1 MGILAEV
8 GRKAILR
15 CYNKSYESGV
25 DMGEKVENGILVNR
39 RKALSGLSIMTLAV
53 ITSCR
58 EKRPDVG
65 QITMRPRFV
74 LEDQP
79 TVPLLLEFDV
89 IGVNLGTVD
98 NIFSTEPDDR
108 SYALWFAFNRK
119 ASILLHTLS
128 VKNAGKNLILGING
142 QQMGVHPLDH
152 AISNGVLP
160 VLLNSIK
167 TEEQARYLY
176 NELSRSIVAI
186 QYLVAKEQNK

>member
-1 MGILAEV
+1 M
-8 GRKAILR
+8 
-15 CYNKSYESGV
+15 
-25 DMGEKVENGILVNR
+25 DMGEKVENGFFVNR
-39 RKALSGLSIMTLAV
+39 RKALSVLSVMTLAV

-58 EKRPDVG
+58 EKRPHVG

-74 LEDQP
+74 LENQP

-89 IGVNLGTVD
+89 IGVTLGTVD
-98 NIFSTEPDDR
+98 NIFSTEPEDR
-108 SYALWFAFNRK
+108 SYVLWFAFNRK
-119 ASILLHTLS
+119 ASILLYKLS
-128 VKNAGKNLILGING
+128 VKNLGKNLILGING
-142 QQMGVHPLDH
+142 RQMGVHPLDH

-160 VLLNSIK
+160 VLLNFIK

>member
-1 MGILAEV
+1 MGILAKV
-8 GRKAILR
+8 SRKAILR
-15 CYNKSYESGV
+15 CYNKSYESGM
-25 DMGEKVENGILVNR
+25 DMGRKVENGISVNR
-39 RKALSGLSIMTLAV
+39 RKALSGLSVMTLAL

-98 NIFSTEPDDR
+98 NIFSPEPEDR

-119 ASILLHTLS
+119 ASIILHTLS
-128 VKNAGKNLILGING
+128 VKNVGKNLILGING
-142 QQMGVHPLDH
+142 QQMGVHPIDH

-167 TEEQARYLY
+167 SEEHARQLH
-176 NELSRSIVAI
+176 NELSRSITAI

>member
-1 MGILAEV
+1 M
-8 GRKAILR
+8 
-15 CYNKSYESGV
+15 
-25 DMGEKVENGILVNR
+25 DMGEKVENGIFVNR
-39 RKALSGLSIMTLAV
+39 RKALSVLSVMTLAV

-58 EKRPDVG
+58 EKRPHVG

-74 LEDQP
+74 LENQP

-89 IGVNLGTVD
+89 IGVTLGTVD
-98 NIFSTEPDDR
+98 NIFSTEPEDR

-128 VKNAGKNLILGING
+128 VKNAGKNLLLRING

-176 NELSRSIVAI
+176 NELSQSIVAI
-186 QYLVAKEQNK
+186 QYFVAKEQNK

>member
-1 MGILAEV
+1 MGILAKV
-8 GRKAILR
+8 SRKAILR
-15 CYNKSYESGV
+15 CYNKSYESGM
-25 DMGEKVENGILVNR
+25 DMGAKVENGISVNR
-39 RKALSGLSIMTLAV
+39 RKALSGLSVMTLAV

-98 NIFSTEPDDR
+98 NIFSPEPEDR

-128 VKNAGKNLILGING
+128 VKNSGKNLILGING
-142 QQMGVHPLDH
+142 QQMGVHPIDH
-152 AISNGVLP
+152 SISNGVLP

>member
-1 MGILAEV
+1 M
-8 GRKAILR
+8 
-15 CYNKSYESGV
+15 
-25 DMGEKVENGILVNR
+25 DMGEKVENGIFVNR
-39 RKALSGLSIMTLAV
+39 RKALSAFSVMTLAV

-58 EKRPDVG
+58 DKRPNVG

-98 NIFSTEPDDR
+98 NIFSPEPEDR

-128 VKNAGKNLILGING
+128 VKNSGKNLILGING

-176 NELSRSIVAI
+176 NELSRSIDTI
-186 QYLVAKEQNK
+186 QYLVAKEENK

>member
-1 MGILAEV
+1 MSILAKV
-8 GRKAILR
+8 SRMAILR
-15 CYNKSYESGV
+15 CYNKSFESGMN
-25 DMGEKVENGILVNR
+25 MGAKVENGISVNR
-39 RKALSGLSIMTLAV
+39 RKALSGLSVMTLAV

-79 TVPLLLEFDV
+79 TVPVLLEFDV

-98 NIFSTEPDDR
+98 NIFSPEPEDR

-119 ASILLHTLS
+119 ASILLHTIS
-128 VKNAGKNLILGING
+128 VKNSGKNLLLGING
-142 QQMGVHPLDH
+142 QQMGVHPIDR

-176 NELSRSIVAI
+176 DELSRSIVAI

>member
-1 MGILAEV
+1 MGILAKV
-8 GRKAILR
+8 SRKAILR
-15 CYNKSYESGV
+15 CYNKSYESGM
-25 DMGEKVENGILVNR
+25 DMGAKVENGISVNR
-39 RKALSGLSIMTLAV
+39 RKALSALSIMTLAL

-98 NIFSTEPDDR
+98 NIFSPEPEDR

-128 VKNAGKNLILGING
+128 VKNSGKNLILGING
-142 QQMGVHPLDH
+142 QQIGVHPIDR

-176 NELSRSIVAI
+176 DGLSRSIVAI

>member
-1 MGILAEV
+1 MEMGAKV
-8 GRKAILR
+8 
-15 CYNKSYESGV
+15 ESG
-25 DMGEKVENGILVNR
+25 ISVNR
-39 RKALSGLSIMTLAV
+39 RKALSGLSIMTLAL

-79 TVPLLLEFDV
+79 TVPVLLEFDV

-98 NIFSTEPDDR
+98 NIFSDEPGDR
-108 SYALWFAFNRK
+108 SYALWFTFNRK

-128 VKNAGKNLILGING
+128 VKNSGKNLIVGGMG
-142 QQMGVHPLDH
+142 QHMGVHPIGN

-160 VLLNSIK
+160 VLLTSIK
-167 TEEQARYLY
+167 TEEQARFLY
-176 NELSRSIVAI
+176 DELSQSIVAI
-186 QYLVAKEQNK
+186 QYLVAKEENK

>member
-1 MGILAEV
+1 MGILAKV
-8 GRKAILR
+8 SRKAILR
-15 CYNKSYESGV
+15 CYHKSYERGME
-25 DMGEKVENGILVNR
+25 MGAKVESGISVNR
-39 RKALSGLSIMTLAV
+39 RKALSGLSIMTLAL

-79 TVPLLLEFDV
+79 TVPVLLEFDV

-98 NIFSTEPDDR
+98 NIFSPEPEDR

-119 ASILLHTLS
+119 ASILLHTIS
-128 VKNAGKNLILGING
+128 VKNSGKNLLLGING
-142 QQMGVHPLDH
+142 QQMGVHPIDR

-160 VLLNSIK
+160 VLLTSIK
-167 TEEQARYLY
+167 TEEQARFLY
-176 NELSRSIVAI
+176 DELSRSIVAI

>member
-1 MGILAEV
+1 M
-8 GRKAILR
+8 
-15 CYNKSYESGV
+15 
-25 DMGEKVENGILVNR
+25 DMGEKVENGIFVNR
-39 RKALSGLSIMTLAV
+39 RKALSVLSVMTLAV

-58 EKRPDVG
+58 EKRPHVG

-74 LEDQP
+74 LENQP

-89 IGVNLGTVD
+89 IGVTLGTVD
-98 NIFSTEPDDR
+98 NIFSAEPEDR
-108 SYALWFAFNRK
+108 SYVLWFAFNRK
-119 ASILLHTLS
+119 ASILLYKLS
-128 VKNAGKNLILGING
+128 VKNLGKNLILGING

>member
-1 MGILAEV
+1 MGILAKV
-8 GRKAILR
+8 SRKAILR
-15 CYNKSYESGV
+15 CYNKSYESGM
-25 DMGEKVENGILVNR
+25 DMGAKVENGISVNR
-39 RKALSGLSIMTLAV
+39 RKALSALSVMTLAV

-98 NIFSTEPDDR
+98 NIFSPEPEDR

-128 VKNAGKNLILGING
+128 VKNSGKNLILGING
-142 QQMGVHPLDH
+142 QQMGVHPLDR

-176 NELSRSIVAI
+176 DGLSRSIVAI

>member
-1 MGILAEV
+1 M
-8 GRKAILR
+8 
-15 CYNKSYESGV
+15 
-25 DMGEKVENGILVNR
+25 DMGEKVENGIFVNR
-39 RKALSGLSIMTLAV
+39 RKALSGLSVMTLAV

-58 EKRPDVG
+58 EKRPHVG

-89 IGVNLGTVD
+89 IGVTLGTVD
-98 NIFSTEPDDR
+98 NIFSTEPEDR
-108 SYALWFAFNRK
+108 SYVLWFAFNRK
-119 ASILLHTLS
+119 ASILLYKLS
-128 VKNAGKNLILGING
+128 VKNLGMNLILGING

>member
-1 MGILAEV
+1 MGILAKV
-8 GRKAILR
+8 SRKAILR
-15 CYNKSYESGV
+15 CYNKSYESGM
-25 DMGEKVENGILVNR
+25 DMGRKVENGISVNR
-39 RKALSGLSIMTLAV
+39 RKALSGLSVMTLAL

-79 TVPLLLEFDV
+79 TVPVLLEFDV

-98 NIFSTEPDDR
+98 NIFSPEPEDR

-128 VKNAGKNLILGING
+128 VKNSGKNLILGING

-152 AISNGVLP
+152 AISNGILP
-160 VLLNSIK
+160 ILLNSIK

-176 NELSRSIVAI
+176 DELSRSIVAI

>member
-1 MGILAEV
+1 M
-8 GRKAILR
+8 
-15 CYNKSYESGV
+15 
-25 DMGEKVENGILVNR
+25 DMGGKVENLNLFNR
-39 RKALSGLSIMTLAV
+39 RQALSSLSLLAMTA

-74 LEDQP
+74 LEGQP
-79 TVPLLLEFDV
+79 TVPVLLEFDV

-98 NIFSTEPDDR
+98 NIFSPEPEDR
-108 SYALWFAFNRK
+108 SYALWFAFNRR

-128 VKNAGKNLILGING
+128 VKHSGKNLILGING
-142 QQMGVHPLDH
+142 QRMGVHPIDN

-167 TEEQARYLY
+167 TDEQARYLHD
-176 NELSRSIVAI
+176 ELSQSITAI
-186 QYLVAKEQNK
+186 QYLVAKEENK

>member
-1 MGILAEV
+1 
-8 GRKAILR
+8 
-15 CYNKSYESGV
+15 
-25 DMGEKVENGILVNR
+25 
-39 RKALSGLSIMTLAV
+39 
-53 ITSCR
+53 
-58 EKRPDVG
+58 
-65 QITMRPRFV
+65 MRPRFF
-74 LEDQP
+74 LSAYP
-79 TVPLLLEFDV
+79 TVPVLLEFDV
-89 IGVNLGTVD
+89 VGVRLGTVD
-98 NIFSTEPDDR
+98 NIFSAEPEDR

-119 ASILLHTLS
+119 ASILLYKLS
-128 VKNAGKNLILGING
+128 VKNLGKNLILGING